1 MMQGSQRMILR
12 WETLSGVENYLHP
25 GMAGL
30 CRSDLYR
37 VLDDWMVV
45 NSKPAENIRF
55 PPRVRQLVVPRPAGV
70 EDQTRIEITE
80 QRT

>member
-12 WETLSGVENYLHP
+12 WETLSGVEECLHP

-37 VLDDWMVV
+37 VVDDWMVV
-45 NSKPAENIRF
+45 NSKPGDNIRF
-55 PPRVRQLVVPRPAGV
+55 PPQDRQLVVPRPAGI

-80 QRT
+80 RT